1 MNKLRLYKPKL
12 EDLWF
17 KSKMLADKDT
27 MSYNNRFG
35 GTIEFK
41 EVDWKDWYDYWIV
54 ECNNERYYRYLVDDN
69 NNFVGEIAYH
79 LDYDTKFY
87 IADIIV
93 YAKYRGKGFGKQ
105 GLQLLLD
112 EAKKNGL
119 KEIYD
124 DIAIDNSA
132 IKLFKEFGFYEIYRT
147 DDIIML
153 KKEL

>member
-1 MNKLRLYKPKL
+1 MNKLKLYKPKL

-35 GTIEFK
+35 GTIEFI
-41 EVDWKDWYDYWIV
+41 EVDWKDWYDYWLIN
-54 ECNNERYYRYLVDDN
+54 CDNERYYRYLVDDN
-69 NNFVGEIAYH
+69 NNFIGEIAYH

-93 YAKYRGKGFGKQ
+93 YAKYRGLGYGKQ

-132 IKLFKEFGFYEIYRT
+132 IKLFKELF
-147 DDIIML
+147 DILRI
-153 KKEL
+153 

>member
-1 MNKLRLYKPKL
+1 MNKLKLYKPKL

-35 GTIEFK
+35 GTIEFN
-41 EVDWKDWYDYWIV
+41 EDDWNDWYDYWLI
-54 ECNNERYYRYLVDDN
+54 NYDNERYYRYLVDDN
-69 NNFVGEIAYH
+69 NNFIGEIAYH

-93 YAKYRGKGFGKQ
+93 YAKYRGRGFGKQ

-132 IKLFKEFGFYEIYRT
+132 IKLFKKFGFYEIYRT

>member
-1 MNKLRLYKPKL
+1 MNKLKLYKPKL

-35 GTIEFK
+35 GTIEFI
-41 EVDWKDWYDYWIV
+41 EVDWKDWYDYWLIN
-54 ECNNERYYRYLVDDN
+54 CDNERYYRYLVDDN
-69 NNFVGEIAYH
+69 NNFIGEIAYH

-87 IADIIV
+87 IANIIV

>member
-35 GTIEFK
+35 GTIEFN
-41 EVDWKDWYDYWIV
+41 EEDWKDWYDYWIV

-69 NNFVGEIAYH
+69 NNFIGEIAYH

-87 IADIIV
+87 IGDIIV

-112 EAKKNGL
+112 EAKNNGL

-132 IKLFKEFGFYEIYRT
+132 IKLFKKFGFYEIYRT
-147 DDIIML
+147 NDIIML